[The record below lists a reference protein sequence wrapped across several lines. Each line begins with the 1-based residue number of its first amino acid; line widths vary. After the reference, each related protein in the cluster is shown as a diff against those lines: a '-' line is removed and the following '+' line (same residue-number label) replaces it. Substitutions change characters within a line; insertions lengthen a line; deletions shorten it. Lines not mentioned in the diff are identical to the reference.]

1 MGFDMA
7 KEKKVR
13 ETKEKRIKIRK
24 EKVNQEKPNKE
35 KPNQEKPNKQRK
47 AAAGLKVGMDSL
59 RKGIS
64 ADSLVTRIVAAFF
77 VLIIMIV
84 ALGTVSYLSAKKMIT
99 REVEESLKKTVAAK
113 GDYLELGLEQVD
125 EKMVE
130 IMTSDEMAEYYLNAD
145 LDLNKLT
152 KEQTNAKGVI
162 DAQLQNMKAI
172 SDFVYH
178 AYLLSDV
185 ASGLTTTSGKLS
197 GSYFTDFS
205 ESAVGAAILDA
216 DEKNGYIGA
225 HPYLEELVAQND
237 AKFNCS
243 DYAIS
248 RWRKISLKTNVVLIV
263 DISRE
268 TVYNVLA
275 DLNNGDN
282 SYAVLVAP
290 DGNETV
296 YCGSDSGEAVEDGE
310 LPVFSETKAYQKAV
324 NAEEAEGCEQ
334 IRWQGRSYTFAY
346 SKIGDTGAVLLTL
359 VPTST
364 FLSSA
369 KTIQLITYL
378 MLFAA
383 LAVALVMCV
392 FLSRSMSR
400 GVSDITRTLDKAS
413 SGDFT
418 ATIMVK
424 RRDELGKIAG
434 SISNMTDSIRDL
446 IVQMKEVM
454 ETVKGA
460 TGQVSENTERLIS
473 SSDEISEA
481 ISEIEHGVTMQ
492 AGDAQVCVTQINELS
507 DQIGIVYRYTDEITK
522 ISEDANATIGDGLLV
537 MNELHDKSKAT
548 EDITHAIWQDIESLS
563 EQTRSI
569 GDFANVINEIAEQ
582 TNLLSLNAS
591 IEAARAGEAGRG
603 FAVVA
608 EEIRKLADQS
618 LKAANEIGGIVD
630 RIQQQTGRTVEAVN
644 KAGEIVA
651 SQNESLDSTLDA
663 FHIVNDRVKS
673 MADNLTRIMEGMSD
687 VEKVKKEAVSSIM
700 NISAVAEQTSAG
712 SVQVDIN
719 AKHQKEVVGELKET
733 VGLLERK
740 AQEMDEKVSLLKV
753 E

>member
-1 MGFDMA
+1 MA
-7 KEKKVR
+7 KEKKV
-13 ETKEKRIKIRK
+13 KEKKVKEAKVQESKIKESKSKRTK
-24 EKVNQEKPNKE
+24 TKKQASNKVID
-35 KPNQEKPNKQRK
+35 
-47 AAAGLKVGMDSL
+47 GLKRGAGSL
-59 RKGIS
+59 KKGIL
-64 ADSLVTRIVAAFF
+64 AESLISRIVAAFL

-84 ALGTVSYLSAKKMIT
+84 ALGAVSYLSAKKMIT

-130 IMTSDEMAEYYLNAD
+130 IMTSDEMSAYYLNAD
-145 LDLNKLT
+145 LDINKLT
-152 KEQTNAKGVI
+152 KEQTSAKGVI
-162 DAQLQNMKAI
+162 DAELQNMKAI

-178 AYLLSDV
+178 VYLLSDV

-197 GSYFTDFS
+197 GDYFTNFS
-205 ESAVGAAILDA
+205 ESTVGAAILDA
-216 DEKNGYIGA
+216 SEKNGYIGA
-225 HPYLEELVAQND
+225 HPYLEELVAQTD
-237 AKFNCS
+237 EKFNCS
-243 DYAIS
+243 DFAIS
-248 RWRKISLKTNVVLIV
+248 RWRKISLKTNVVMIV

-275 DLNNGDN
+275 DLNNGDD
-282 SYAVLVAP
+282 SYAVFVAP

-296 YCGSDSGEAVEDGE
+296 YCGSDSGEPAESEE
-310 LPVFSETKAYQKAV
+310 LPVFSEMKAYQEAL
-324 NAEEAEGCEQ
+324 NAEGAEGCEQ

-346 SKIGDTGAVLLTL
+346 SRIGDTGAVLLTL

-369 KTIQLITYL
+369 KTIQLITFL
-378 MLFAA
+378 MVFAA

-392 FLSRSMSR
+392 FLSRSMSK
-400 GVSDITRTLDKAS
+400 GVSDITKTLDKAS
-413 SGDFT
+413 NGDFT
-418 ATIMVK
+418 ATLMVK

-446 IVQMKEVM
+446 VIQMKEVM

-522 ISEDANATIGDGLLV
+522 ISEDANTTIGDGLLV

-618 LKAANEIGGIVD
+618 LKAANEIEGIVD

-644 KAGEIVA
+644 RAGDIVA
-651 SQNESLDSTLDA
+651 SQNESLDSTLNA
-663 FHIVNDRVKS
+663 FHIVNDKVKS

-687 VEKVKKEAVSSIM
+687 VEMAKREAVNSIM

-733 VGLLERK
+733 VGLLEIK
-740 AQEMDEKVSLLKV
+740 AKEMDETVSLLKV
-753 E
+753 D